1 MALLL
6 ILASALI
13 VSLISFIGVLTLTI
27 NDKIFRRIIFL
38 LVAFSAGGLMGGAF
52 LHLMPESLEMME
64 PINAFMAL
72 LMGFTSFFLLERFLR
87 WRHCHEEECEVHPVT
102 YLNLIGDGLHNF
114 IDGVVIAASYLV
126 DIHVGIV
133 TTIAVAMHEV
143 PQELGDFAVLVYG
156 GFSKVKALFFN
167 FASAVTAVAGA
178 VLGYFFILTP
188 EVVTYVLPFA
198 AGNFLYIASS
208 DLVPEL
214 HKEVDIKRSVQSF
227 LMFLFGIILMY
238 VFKVALEHSH

>member
-1 MALLL
+1 MVLAL

-13 VSLISFIGVLTLTI
+13 VSLISFIGVLTLAI

-52 LHLMPESLEMME
+52 LHLMPESLEVME

-87 WRHCHEEECEVHPVT
+87 WRHCHEEKCEVHPVT

-126 DIHVGIV
+126 DVHVGIV

-178 VLGYFFILTP
+178 ILGYFFILTP

-214 HKEVDIKRSVQSF
+214 HKEVDTKRSVQSF
-227 LMFLFGIILMY
+227 LMFLLGIILMY
-238 VFKVALEHSH
+238 MFKVALEHGH